1 MEDSEDKFR
10 ALELDDEI
18 QKLKQKMRNPNFRT
32 ETDNNHTKSKSNQ
45 ESSTRINER
54 RMRFY
59 AILGLKPDAS
69 IKEVKL
75 AYKNLVKKCHPDL
88 FCHNPQ
94 LQQKAQEILM
104 KINEAYAELIER

>member
-1 MEDSEDKFR
+1 MEDSEHKFR

-18 QKLKQKMRNPNFRT
+18 QKLKQKLQNHNPSS
-32 ETDNNHTKSKSNQ
+32 ETANNQTKSKSNQ
-45 ESSTRINER
+45 KYSTQINEKR
-54 RMRFY
+54 IRFY

-75 AYKNLVKKCHPDL
+75 AYRSLVKKCHPDL

-94 LQQKAQEILM
+94 LQQKAQEVMM
-104 KINEAYAELIER
+104 KINEAYTELIER